1 MNELRIKELL
11 KERNITMTT
20 LANALGVNRVN
31 VYHIIEKP
39 TYERL
44 LQISEV
50 LYVPVRDLFSSTTKN
65 NVDGYLEY
73 NGTIYKIT
81 SMRDIIH
88 FVEKYK
94 NMTE

>member
-50 LYVPVRDLFSSTTKN
+50 LNVPVRDLYSSTTKN

-88 FVEKYK
+88 FVEKYT

>member
-1 MNELRIKELL
+1 MNELRIKEIL

-31 VYHIIEKP
+31 VYHIVEKP

-44 LQISEV
+44 LQISDI
-50 LYVPVRDLFSSTTKN
+50 LNVPVQNLFSPSTKN
-65 NVDGYLEY
+65 NVAGYLEY
-73 NGTIYKIT
+73 DGSIYKIT
-81 SMRDIIH
+81 SMQDIIH
-88 FVEKYK
+88 FLEKYK

>member
-1 MNELRIKELL
+1 MNELRIKEIL

-20 LANALGVNRVN
+20 LANELGVNRVN

-44 LQISEV
+44 LQISEI
-50 LYVPVRDLFSSTTKN
+50 LNVPVRDLFSSSTKN
-65 NVDGYLEY
+65 NVTGYLECD
-73 NGTIYKIT
+73 GSIYKIT
-81 SMRDIIH
+81 SMRDIMH